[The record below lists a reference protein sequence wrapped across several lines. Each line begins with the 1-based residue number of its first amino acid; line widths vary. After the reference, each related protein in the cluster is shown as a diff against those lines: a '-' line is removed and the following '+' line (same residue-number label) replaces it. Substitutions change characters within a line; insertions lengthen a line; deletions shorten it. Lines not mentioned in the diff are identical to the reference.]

1 MAGLIDIIPQKEV
14 LEVLG
19 VEVTVTGVSMGSAGL
34 IVGRFPELAEMLAQ
48 QQFTAAAILAHGPDL
63 VGAIIAAGTGFAGNA
78 DAEKIAASLS
88 ADDQLRILEPLLRI
102 TMPRGLGPFVEALAA
117 TINASTPGGTRSRA
131 TSAATSATPAPP
143 ARTSTGTHPPPRS

>member
-1 MAGLIDIIPQKEV
+1 MAGLIDIVPQKETV
-14 LEVLG
+14 VVLG

-48 QQFTAAAILAHGPDL
+48 QQFTAAAILGHGPDL

-78 DAEKIAASLS
+78 DAEQIARSLS

-102 TMPRGLGPFVEALAA
+102 TMPRGLGPFVEALVAVVVA
-117 TINASTPGGTRSRA
+117 MGIKNPLQGSKGGAVKASGTMPTPSKQSVPQA
-131 TSAATSATPAPP
+131 SAA
-143 ARTSTGTHPPPRS
+143 